1 MVAMSFQDYQGE
13 VDPQVE
19 HEIPGAEFRAHMM
32 QLTQI
37 QLVQI
42 VSSAVCQALT
52 QQMQQIIYN
61 QPPSATTVNHVA
73 QNTTA
78 CSATGSTTP
87 PV

>member
-1 MVAMSFQDYQGE
+1 MSFQDYQGE

-19 HEIPGAEFRAHMM
+19 HEVPGAEFRAHMM

-52 QQMQQIIYN
+52 QQMQQIYN

-78 CSATGSTTP
+78 CSAKGSTTP